1 MRMNYKLGFHGGTL
15 GAPRA
20 QFRRLN
26 SRKSASCGHC
36 SFSPDLTAD
45 EIPATGGHRRFVL
58 RQGRDAPGPSL
69 GEDTYMGRP
78 CNLRQ
83 WLGDTKDRELLAQ
96 ESRENP

>member
-1 MRMNYKLGFHGGTL
+1 MRNYKLGFNGETL

-45 EIPATGGHRRFVL
+45 EIPATGGHRRFVVTIQLSLNGTNESVILIPLSFEASISCNMAFSQAKMLIL
-58 RQGRDAPGPSL
+58 RP
-69 GEDTYMGRP
+69 
-78 CNLRQ
+78 
-83 WLGDTKDRELLAQ
+83 
-96 ESRENP
+96 